1 MWKRWTGGGAS
12 SSSAAPAVR
21 KTPVPTASASSSP
34 ASINATNSLS
44 ESHLS
49 GAAIEQKA
57 GAAAFQQTIQWIESS
72 TAACGGSLDD
82 FKSRCEGRVEHA
94 AVLPPPI
101 EQPADVVYEKEQNH
115 HATPTESDA
124 TATEESFGTADAL
137 SRDASTESE
146 ESAVDQPQ
154 PPRMAALDA
163 FASLQVDDTWVDVS
177 DSSSPTVRISN
188 TSGTSSGSGATTRR
202 KKKPIPEGLP
212 PCCVVDGLPPLC
224 GPPAQPL
231 VRRSSHLQSWCSAPV
246 STPLSQSSA
255 QMNAAAVHEVLAIET
270 RNRAE
275 WVEDSVFSV

>member
-49 GAAIEQKA
+49 GAAIEQRA
-57 GAAAFQQTIQWIESS
+57 GAAAIEQTIQWIESS
-72 TAACGGSLDD
+72 AAACGGSLDD

-101 EQPADVVYEKEQNH
+101 EQPADVVYEKEENH

-146 ESAVDQPQ
+146 ESALDQPQ

-177 DSSSPTVRISN
+177 DSSSPAVRISN
-188 TSGTSSGSGATTRR
+188 TSGTSSGSGTTPRR

-231 VRRSSHLQSWCSAPV
+231 VRRSSHLQSC
-246 STPLSQSSA
+246 
-255 QMNAAAVHEVLAIET
+255 
-270 RNRAE
+270 
-275 WVEDSVFSV
+275 